1 MGDRGRRTVV
11 CRPSSVGGPPSAF
24 TIFCVTMNRHSF
36 ASDNNS
42 GVHPDVM
49 RALTDANVGHVRGY
63 GDDIYTARAIE
74 CIRAHLGQEAEIHF
88 VFNGTGA
95 NVTVLQS
102 LMPSYGAVICTKTAH
117 INVDECA
124 APERFTGGK
133 LIDIATPDGKLTPAL
148 IDAHVYGIGDQHHA
162 QPSVVSITQSTE
174 LGTVYMPDEIRA
186 IAVCAHR
193 HGMALHMDGARIS
206 NAAASLGLNLRDI
219 TTECGVDVLSFGGT
233 KNGLMGGEAVV
244 FFRPELAQRFKFIRK
259 QSMQLASKMR
269 FIAVQFEALLTDNL
283 WRRNAAHANAMARR
297 LAAAL
302 ADVPQ
307 VRITQPVQANAV
319 FAVIPRQHIAALQAQ
334 HFFYVWEEALNE
346 VRWMMSF
353 DTTVEDVDA
362 FAALIRHTVG

>member
-1 MGDRGRRTVV
+1 MKFAPNCECT
-11 CRPSSVGGPPSAF
+11 RPEGLRHYPK
-24 TIFCVTMNRHSF
+24 IHCVIKAKQSF

-42 GVHPDVM
+42 GVHPDIL
-49 RALTDANVGHVRGY
+49 RAIAEVNSGHVRGY
-63 GDDIYTARAIE
+63 GDDVYTERAIE
-74 CIRAHLGQEAEIHF
+74 RMRAQLGEEAEIFF

-133 LIDIATPDGKLTPAL
+133 LIDIATPDGKLTPEL
-148 IDAHVYGIGDQHHA
+148 INAHVYGVGDQHHA

-174 LGTVYMPDEIRA
+174 LGTVYTPDEIRA

-206 NAAASLGLNLRDI
+206 NAAASLGMSLRDI
-219 TTECGVDVLSFGGT
+219 TEACGVDALSFGGT

-244 FFRPELAQRFKFIRK
+244 FFRPELAQRYKFIRK

-269 FIAVQFEALLTDNL
+269 FIAAQFEALLTDDL
-283 WRRNAAHANAMARR
+283 WRRNAQHANAMARR

-307 VRITQPVQANAV
+307 VQLTQQVQANAV
-319 FAVIPRQHIAALQAQ
+319 FASIPRQHIAALQAQ
-334 HFFYVWEEALNE
+334 HFFYVWDEAFDE

-353 DTTVEDVDA
+353 DTREEDVDA
-362 FAALIRHTVG
+362 FAELIRRTVGA

>member
-1 MGDRGRRTVV
+1 
-11 CRPSSVGGPPSAF
+11 
-24 TIFCVTMNRHSF
+24 MNRHSF

-63 GDDIYTARAIE
+63 GDDIYTARAVE

-233 KNGLMGGEAVV
+233 KNGLH
-244 FFRPELAQRFKFIRK
+244 
-259 QSMQLASKMR
+259 
-269 FIAVQFEALLTDNL
+269 
-283 WRRNAAHANAMARR
+283 W
-297 LAAAL
+297 
-302 ADVPQ
+302 
-307 VRITQPVQANAV
+307 
-319 FAVIPRQHIAALQAQ
+319 
-334 HFFYVWEEALNE
+334 
-346 VRWMMSF
+346 
-353 DTTVEDVDA
+353 
-362 FAALIRHTVG
+362 RHTRD